1 MRTLS
6 TPRPRHDGALTF
18 EAHESAAPT
27 GWDDALR
34 DAGGVVFHSEAWAGH
49 KTHDGGAE
57 PLFCIWR
64 DATSGDVAGRAL
76 GIRRPPSSTR
86 AGRIV
91 SKLAFDSTPT
101 GAVGAADYVAPLAGW
116 ARTCRALIEVRLGSF
131 DALSD
136 WAPGGVP
143 APRRRTEYVL
153 PPGGEEDV
161 WAGMRSLAR
170 RKVKKAAAGGLEC
183 RRSSGTAEL
192 ERFAAIYR
200 TTMERLQASK
210 GLDDP
215 AVDVDRFAGSLA
227 ALLDRDHCRLYVA
240 LRAGEI
246 VGGTAFATFG
256 DRAYLVYSGATD
268 AGRDDGAPFLILF
281 TALGDLRASGF
292 THINLGGAAAD
303 AADPGSVDHG
313 LHQFKTRFGAAAEER
328 TSGELML
335 RPVRA
340 RLVES
345 ARRVVGR

>member
-1 MRTLS
+1 MRPLS
-6 TPRPRHDGALTF
+6 IPRPRHDGALTF
-18 EAHESAAPT
+18 EAHESAAPS

-49 KTHDGGAE
+49 KMHGGGAE

-64 DATSGDVAGRAL
+64 DAASGDVAGRAL
-76 GIRRPPSSTR
+76 GIRRPPSTTR

-101 GAVGAADYVAPLAGW
+101 GTAVGADYVAPLVGW
-116 ARTCRALIEVRLGSF
+116 ARTRRALIEVRLGSF

-136 WAPGGVP
+136 WAPGSVP
-143 APRRRTEYVL
+143 APRPRAEYVL

-161 WAGMRSLAR
+161 WTGMRSLAR
-170 RKVKKAAAGGLEC
+170 RKVKKASASGLEC
-183 RRSSGTAEL
+183 RLASGTAEL

-210 GLDDP
+210 GLDETV
-215 AVDVDRFAGSLA
+215 VDVDRFAGGLA
-227 ALLDRDHCRLYVA
+227 ALVERDHGRLYVA

-281 TALGDLRASGF
+281 TALGDLRAAGF
-292 THINLGGAAAD
+292 ANINLGGAAPD
-303 AADPGSVDHG
+303 AADPNSVDHG
-313 LHQFKTRFGAAAEER
+313 LHQFKTRFGAGVEER

-335 RPVRA
+335 HPLRA

-345 ARRVVGR
+345 ARKVVGR

>member
-1 MRTLS
+1 MRPLS
-6 TPRPRHDGALTF
+6 TSRPRHDGALTF
-18 EAHESAAPT
+18 EAHESTAPN

-91 SKLAFDSTPT
+91 SKLAFDSSPS
-101 GAVGAADYVAPLAGW
+101 GAVDGADYVAPLAGW
-116 ARTCRALIEVRLGSF
+116 ARTRRALIEVRLGSF

-136 WAPGGVP
+136 WAPAGVP
-143 APRRRTEYVL
+143 GPRARIEYVL
-153 PPGGEEDV
+153 PPGVEEDV
-161 WAGMRSLAR
+161 WTGMRSLAR
-170 RKVKKAAAGGLEC
+170 RKVKKATASGLEC
-183 RRSSGTAEL
+183 RLSAGATEL

-210 GLDDP
+210 GLDDHG
-215 AVDVDRFAGSLA
+215 VDVDRFAGGLA
-227 ALLDRDHCRLYVA
+227 ALVERDRGRLYVA
-240 LRAGEI
+240 LRDGEI

-292 THINLGGAAAD
+292 AHINLGGAAPD
-303 AADPGSVDHG
+303 AADPASVDHG
-313 LHQFKTRFGAAAEER
+313 LHQFKTRFGAAAQER

-335 RPVRA
+335 HPVRA

-345 ARRVVGR
+345 ARKAVRR